1 MKRRSAVAFLASVPF
16 VSFVTLVSFVPT
28 SVAGAGQQVPGFSAR
43 VDVVNVGVTVTDRKG
58 NLVDDLTPDDFEI
71 YEDGKKQTIRY
82 FAAGDGDG
90 QSVPPMHLG
99 LMLDISGSMGEDLGF
114 TKTASIKFLNTLTD
128 AVDITVV
135 DFDTEVRAARYSQ
148 NEFAR
153 LIERIRQKKASGF
166 TALYDAVGLYLDG
179 ASGQDGR
186 KIMLIYTDGGDTRSA
201 ISFHELMDLLKASDV
216 TVYPIGSLEHQPSS
230 VKSQQR
236 MMLQQMA
243 DVTGGQAFFPTAVK
257 ELDSVYEKVI
267 AEIRAQ
273 YTVGYLSTNDKTDG
287 SWRKVEIKMVRK
299 EGRDLR
305 VRSRKGY
312 FATFKKP

>member
-1 MKRRSAVAFLASVPF
+1 VQTPGAAVLFVAF
-16 VSFVTLVSFVPT
+16 VSFVASVSLVPT
-28 SVAGAGQQVPGFSAR
+28 SVAGAGPQGQPFSAR
-43 VDVVNVGVTVTDRKG
+43 VDVVNIAATVTDRKG
-58 NLVDDLTPDDFEI
+58 SLVADLTIDDFEI
-71 YEDGKKQTIRY
+71 HEDGKPQTIRY

-90 QSVPPMHLG
+90 QSAPPLHLG
-99 LMLDISGSMGEDLGF
+99 LMLDVSGSMGEDLSF

-166 TALYDAVGLYLDG
+166 TALYDAIGLYLDG

-201 ISFHELMDLLKASDV
+201 ITFHELIDLLKASDV
-216 TVYPIGSLEHQPSS
+216 TVYPIGSLEHQSS
-230 VKSQQR
+230 SSRNQQR
-236 MMLQQMA
+236 MLLQQMA
-243 DVTGGQAFFPTAVK
+243 DVTGGQAFFPTVVK
-257 ELDSVYEKVI
+257 ELDSVYDKVV
-267 AEIRAQ
+267 AQIRAQ
-273 YTVGYLSTNDKTDG
+273 YTLGYVSTNDKADG
-287 SWRKVEIKMVRK
+287 SWRKVEIKMAGK
-299 EGRDLR
+299 DGRNLR

-312 FATFKKP
+312 FATFKR

>member
-1 MKRRSAVAFLASVPF
+1 MSFRRAALLFIASVSLVTS
-16 VSFVTLVSFVPT
+16 VSFVRAT
-28 SVAGAGQQVPGFSAR
+28 GQDQAFRSR
-43 VDVVNVGVTVTDRKG
+43 VDLVNVAATVTDRKG
-58 NLVDDLTPDDFEI
+58 SLVAELTLDDFEI

-82 FAAGDGDG
+82 FAAGEGDG
-90 QSVPPMHLG
+90 QSTPPMHLG
-99 LMLDISGSMGEDLGF
+99 LMLDISGSMGEDLSF

-153 LIERIRQKKASGF
+153 LIERIRQKKASGM
-166 TALYDAVGLYLDG
+166 TALYDAIGLYLDG
-179 ASGQDGR
+179 ASAQDGR

-201 ISFHELMDLLKASDV
+201 ISFHELMDLFKASDV
-216 TVYPIGSLEHQPSS
+216 TVYPIGALEHQPSS
-230 VKSQQR
+230 SKTQQR
-236 MMLQQMA
+236 MLLQQMA

-257 ELDSVYEKVI
+257 ELDSVYEKVV

-273 YTVGYLSTNDKTDG
+273 YTLGYLSTNEKADG
-287 SWRKVEIKMVRK
+287 AWRKVEIKMAGKNSRN
-299 EGRDLR
+299 LR